1 MLTDVSISALAL
13 CKHGSAPSVLAEG
26 RPPVCIWRCVFIV
39 RGSVRRDWD
48 LKPTGLV
55 VLKETI
61 HQQSQWRMIPLNM
74 YVCVHLFLHARA
86 LFLYR
91 HSTSRVNSLQRFRLA
106 VDGLRACSRTAST
119 PGVMGV
125 RFILSNALDVS
136 DVFQKEAQSSL
147 KTTAPPLRVVAKAW
161 MQRTQDL

>member
-1 MLTDVSISALAL
+1 MSISELAL

-39 RGSVRRDWD
+39 SGSVRRDSD

-61 HQQSQWRMIPLNM
+61 HQLSVAQDSTQ
-74 YVCVHLFLHARA
+74 YVCVCPPVFTCPGIVV
-86 LFLYR
+86 FFNR
-91 HSTSRVNSLQRFRLA
+91 HSTSRVNSLQRFWLA
-106 VDGLRACSRTAST
+106 VGGLCACSRTFGT

-125 RFILSNALDVS
+125 RCILLKALDVT
-136 DVFQKEAQSSL
+136 DVFQKETQSSL
-147 KTTAPPLRVVAKAW
+147 KTTAPPCL
-161 MQRTQDL
+161 